1 MLEVKLEVGVILGPD
16 PEHLTSR
23 TDPTRW
29 GLLRLFISHS
39 RPCRV
44 GAAKGK
50 TETQAPPESNGG
62 VYS

>member
-16 PEHLTSR
+16 PEHLTVGQLASSS
-23 TDPTRW
+23 
-29 GLLRLFISHS
+29 LFSHS
-39 RPCRV
+39 RPCGV

-50 TETQAPPESNGG
+50 TETQAPPESTRG